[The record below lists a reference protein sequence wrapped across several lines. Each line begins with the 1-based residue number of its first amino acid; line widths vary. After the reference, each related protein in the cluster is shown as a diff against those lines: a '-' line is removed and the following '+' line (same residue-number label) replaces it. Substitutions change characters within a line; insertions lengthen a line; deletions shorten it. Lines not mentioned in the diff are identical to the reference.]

1 LTDNVEPGARVITD
15 GWGSYPA
22 ATRELYEHR
31 PTTVSASGLSAH
43 EVLSAIHTVFSL
55 IKRWV
60 MGTLQG
66 SVSPEHL
73 AAYLDEWVWSS
84 PGFVDT

>member
-1 LTDNVEPGARVITD
+1 LTDNVEPGARVIAD

-22 ATRELYEHR
+22 ATRALYEHR

-43 EVLSAIHTVFSL
+43 EVLSAVHTVFSL

-73 AAYLDEWVWSS
+73 AAYLDE
-84 PGFVDT
+84 